1 MKPRKVFQT
10 KNRGLPSVIVNGRT
24 NQNPQE
30 WVSCLNP
37 SKLLY
42 QKSSD
47 CLTQMKYYINCGM
60 EKTVLN
66 ASTPQQAAVL
76 GFRKIIIESE
86 EEEFEMPLE
95 IRVSQRGPEE
105 HEDDFV
111 ISTFVVIGLL
121 YLMREDEDEEDGE

>member
-1 MKPRKVFQT
+1 
-10 KNRGLPSVIVNGRT
+10 
-24 NQNPQE
+24 
-30 WVSCLNP
+30 
-37 SKLLY
+37 
-42 QKSSD
+42 
-47 CLTQMKYYINCGM
+47 MKYYVNCGA

-76 GFRKIIIESE
+76 GFRKIIRESE
-86 EEEFEMPLE
+86 EEEFEIPVE
-95 IRVSQRGPEE
+95 IRVSQLGPEE